1 VMEPMPDTTRTED
14 RDIGRCDDCG
24 TEEGDRQAWRRP
36 IIVAGQPE
44 VVTVWLCEACR
55 G

>member
-1 VMEPMPDTTRTED
+1 MNARVSVSNDP
-14 RDIGRCDDCG
+14 DIGRCDDCG
-24 TEEGDRQAWRRP
+24 SEDGDRQAWRRP
-36 IIVAGQPE
+36 VTIGGKPE